1 MLQLFQSST
10 RHGHALPHKV
20 SRLASEALEQT
31 PVATMLCDPI
41 DHRVTF
47 ANRVARETAARIAD
61 DLGIAADELC
71 GTSVDIFHPR
81 PGTLSRIMEQPQ
93 KLPHCEVVALGA
105 QSLELTV
112 SAIHDPDGRYLMP
125 CVTWRVVTARVARE
139 ARTDSLLQ
147 MLDEMPINVMMADPK
162 TFVINYANRTTIEN
176 LKDLRA
182 FLPVDPENLVGTSI
196 DVFHKH
202 PEHQRALL
210 SDPNNLPHSARI
222 RVGDQT
228 LLLKASAVMDKN
240 GAYVGMMVSWSV
252 ITKQIAITDQFEN
265 EVKGV
270 VDTVSVASTE
280 LKGTAETLSAAA
292 AATVDQSTARAT
304 SAQSLIQTIDEIS
317 TQVERSAAQR
327 DAAVA
332 IAREG
337 TDRITALAQ
346 AAEQIGTVVS
356 LINNIAEQTNLL
368 ALNATIEAARAGDAG
383 KGFAVVASEV
393 KNLARQTATATEG
406 IGAQVKEMQA
416 ATRETVDSI
425 SDINGTINEL
435 SAIAGAI
442 DSAVKKQST
451 ATAEVT
457 GNIAGVTEVSQATGQ
472 SAEILLKAANPLSAD
487 SEGLANEVEGFLA
500 ELRSL

>member
-1 MLQLFQSST
+1 M
-10 RHGHALPHKV
+10 
-20 SRLASEALEQT
+20 
-31 PVATMLCDPI
+31 
-41 DHRVTF
+41 
-47 ANRVARETAARIAD
+47 
-61 DLGIAADELC
+61 
-71 GTSVDIFHPR
+71 
-81 PGTLSRIMEQPQ
+81 
-93 KLPHCEVVALGA
+93 GA

-162 TFVINYANRTTIEN
+162 TFVIIYANRTTIEN

-202 PEHQRALL
+202 PEHKRALL

-270 VDTVSVASTE
+270 VDTVSMASTE
-280 LKGTAETLSAAA
+280 LKGTAKTLSA
-292 AATVDQSTARAT
+292 AATVDQSKALAT

-332 IAREG
+332 IAR
-337 TDRITALAQ
+337 
-346 AAEQIGTVVS
+346 
-356 LINNIAEQTNLL
+356 
-368 ALNATIEAARAGDAG
+368 
-383 KGFAVVASEV
+383 
-393 KNLARQTATATEG
+393 
-406 IGAQVKEMQA
+406 
-416 ATRETVDSI
+416 
-425 SDINGTINEL
+425 
-435 SAIAGAI
+435 
-442 DSAVKKQST
+442 
-451 ATAEVT
+451 
-457 GNIAGVTEVSQATGQ
+457 
-472 SAEILLKAANPLSAD
+472 
-487 SEGLANEVEGFLA
+487 
-500 ELRSL
+500 

>member
-1 MLQLFQSST
+1 M
-10 RHGHALPHKV
+10 
-20 SRLASEALEQT
+20 
-31 PVATMLCDPI
+31 
-41 DHRVTF
+41 
-47 ANRVARETAARIAD
+47 
-61 DLGIAADELC
+61 
-71 GTSVDIFHPR
+71 
-81 PGTLSRIMEQPQ
+81 
-93 KLPHCEVVALGA
+93 
-105 QSLELTV
+105 
-112 SAIHDPDGRYLMP
+112 
-125 CVTWRVVTARVARE
+125 
-139 ARTDSLLQ
+139 
-147 MLDEMPINVMMADPK
+147 
-162 TFVINYANRTTIEN
+162 
-176 LKDLRA
+176 RA

-292 AATVDQSTARAT
+292 TVDQSTALAT
-304 SAQSLIQTIDEIS
+304 SAQSLIQTFDEIL
-317 TQVERSAAQR
+317 TQVERSAAQQ
-327 DAAVA
+327 DVA

-368 ALNATIEAARAGDAG
+368 ALNATIEAARASDAG
-383 KGFAVVASEV
+383 KGFAVVALEV

-406 IGAQVKEMQA
+406 IGALVKEMQT

-425 SDINGTINEL
+425 SDINVTINGL
-435 SAIAGAI
+435 SAIARAS
-442 DSAVKKQST
+442 DSAVKK
-451 ATAEVT
+451 
-457 GNIAGVTEVSQATGQ
+457 
-472 SAEILLKAANPLSAD
+472 
-487 SEGLANEVEGFLA
+487 
-500 ELRSL
+500 

>member
-10 RHGHALPHKV
+10 RHGHALPHKD
-20 SRLASEALEQT
+20 SRLASEALEQM

-71 GTSVDIFHPR
+71 GTSVDIFYPR

-228 LLLKASAVMDKN
+228 LLLKVSAVMDKN

-292 AATVDQSTARAT
+292 AATVDQSTALAT

-416 ATRETVDSI
+416 ATRETIDSI

-457 GNIAGVTEVSQATGQ
+457 GNIAGVTEVSQAPGQ
-472 SAEILLKAANPLSAD
+472 SAEILLKAANRLSAD

>member
-1 MLQLFQSST
+1 MLQLAQSST
-10 RHGHALPHKV
+10 RHGHALPHKD
-20 SRLASEALEQT
+20 SRLASKALEQM

-47 ANRVARETAARIAD
+47 ANRVACETAARIAD

-93 KLPHCEVVALGA
+93 KLPYCEVVALGA

-162 TFVINYANRTTIEN
+162 TFVINYTNRTTMEN

-202 PEHQRALL
+202 LEHQRALL

-240 GAYVGMMVSWSV
+240 GAYEGMMPSWSV
-252 ITKQIAITDQFEN
+252 ITEQIAITDQFEN

-292 AATVDQSTARAT
+292 ATVDQSTALPT

-317 TQVERSAAQR
+317 TRVERLAAQR
-327 DAAVA
+327 DTAVA

-356 LINNIAEQTNLL
+356 LINNIGEQTNLL

-393 KNLARQTATATEG
+393 KNLARQ
-406 IGAQVKEMQA
+406 
-416 ATRETVDSI
+416 
-425 SDINGTINEL
+425 
-435 SAIAGAI
+435 
-442 DSAVKKQST
+442 
-451 ATAEVT
+451 
-457 GNIAGVTEVSQATGQ
+457 
-472 SAEILLKAANPLSAD
+472 PPP
-487 SEGLANEVEGFLA
+487 
-500 ELRSL
+500 

>member
-10 RHGHALPHKV
+10 RHGHALPHKD
-20 SRLASEALEQT
+20 SRLASEALEQM

-47 ANRVARETAARIAD
+47 AN
-61 DLGIAADELC
+61 
-71 GTSVDIFHPR
+71 
-81 PGTLSRIMEQPQ
+81 
-93 KLPHCEVVALGA
+93 
-105 QSLELTV
+105 
-112 SAIHDPDGRYLMP
+112 
-125 CVTWRVVTARVARE
+125 RVARE

-162 TFVINYANRTTIEN
+162 TFVINYANRTTIEK

-280 LKGTAETLSAAA
+280 LYQPRLPSLPPPETSC
-292 AATVDQSTARAT
+292 TVWPEPSN
-304 SAQSLIQTIDEIS
+304 
-317 TQVERSAAQR
+317 VH
-327 DAAVA
+327 
-332 IAREG
+332 
-337 TDRITALAQ
+337 
-346 AAEQIGTVVS
+346 
-356 LINNIAEQTNLL
+356 
-368 ALNATIEAARAGDAG
+368 
-383 KGFAVVASEV
+383 
-393 KNLARQTATATEG
+393 
-406 IGAQVKEMQA
+406 
-416 ATRETVDSI
+416 
-425 SDINGTINEL
+425 
-435 SAIAGAI
+435 
-442 DSAVKKQST
+442 
-451 ATAEVT
+451 
-457 GNIAGVTEVSQATGQ
+457 
-472 SAEILLKAANPLSAD
+472 
-487 SEGLANEVEGFLA
+487 
-500 ELRSL
+500 

>member
-1 MLQLFQSST
+1 M
-10 RHGHALPHKV
+10 
-20 SRLASEALEQT
+20 
-31 PVATMLCDPI
+31 
-41 DHRVTF
+41 
-47 ANRVARETAARIAD
+47 
-61 DLGIAADELC
+61 
-71 GTSVDIFHPR
+71 
-81 PGTLSRIMEQPQ
+81 
-93 KLPHCEVVALGA
+93 
-105 QSLELTV
+105 
-112 SAIHDPDGRYLMP
+112 
-125 CVTWRVVTARVARE
+125 ARE

-292 AATVDQSTARAT
+292 AATVDQSTALAT

-472 SAEILLKAANPLSAD
+472 SAEILLKAANRLSAD